1 MLKAGIIFGVIGFV
15 LVLLVSLGSPLCSV
29 CFTLFLG
36 LGAGYVAGNYDR
48 PLENSEALRM
58 GGIAGAL
65 TGGLMIPGQLI
76 AAVINANSIS
86 QADLAALSEMF
97 GVPAADASLLLG
109 AQIIAACC
117 LGIVNLAVLAGT
129 GAGGGAI
136 WFSRNRGAGKPS
148 DPIPPAL

>member
-1 MLKAGIIFGVIGFV
+1 MLKSGIIFGVIGFV

-29 CFTLFLG
+29 CITLFLG
-36 LGAGYVAGNYDR
+36 LGAGFVAGNYDR
-48 PLENSEALRM
+48 PLENAEALRM

-86 QADLAALSEMF
+86 PADLAAFSEMF
-97 GVPAADASLLLG
+97 GVPPADASLLMG
-109 AQIIAACC
+109 VQILTACC
-117 LGIVNLAVLAGT
+117 LGIVNLVILAGA